1 MGTEKLMLD
10 PDHNNQLCYQIL
22 LTFFLLIS
30 LPLSLLSASLL
41 SPIWSACITYIT
53 ASRASICTRSWC
65 CDSGQVHSWSTGQ
78 LDCTVQ
84 NCSTENGGRNGWR
97 NGWRSITLIHCWSF
111 VSLILFSRVF
121 HSFDFAVFFYEICF
135 YGHPNTCVI
144 VDTVIVLSI
153 SISPPGISKFS
164 LLSHLAY

>member
-1 MGTEKLMLD
+1 MLKYCLRD
-10 PDHNNQLCYQIL
+10 ITLHNRKWFVWVLKNSCLIL
-22 LTFFLLIS
+22 IITTNFAVKYYWLFSTHLPPS
-30 LPLSLLSASLL
+30 LPPL
-41 SPIWSACITYIT
+41 CITALSHLICLYHIYIT

-111 VSLILFSRVF
+111 ASLILFSRVF
-121 HSFDFAVFFYEICF
+121 HSFDFAVFFM
-135 YGHPNTCVI
+135 
-144 VDTVIVLSI
+144 
-153 SISPPGISKFS
+153 KFVFMAI
-164 LLSHLAY
+164 LIHV